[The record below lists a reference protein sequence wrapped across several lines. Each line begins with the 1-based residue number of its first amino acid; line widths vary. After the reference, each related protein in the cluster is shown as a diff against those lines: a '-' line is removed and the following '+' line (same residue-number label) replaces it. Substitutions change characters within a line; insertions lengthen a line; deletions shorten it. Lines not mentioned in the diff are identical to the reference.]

1 MATGNDLNPCRV
13 VDVEWRWLLIGGRR
27 EGRTIVMANS
37 VMQPCV
43 LQTRKLVRDDHGRT
57 EWTEWQDMPVVEV

>member
-13 VDVEWRWLLIGGRR
+13 VDVEWRWAATSDICY
-27 EGRTIVMANS
+27 ANS
-37 VMQPCV
+37 VPLGRDGFAT
-43 LQTRKLVRDDHGRT
+43 LQTRKLVRDDQGRT